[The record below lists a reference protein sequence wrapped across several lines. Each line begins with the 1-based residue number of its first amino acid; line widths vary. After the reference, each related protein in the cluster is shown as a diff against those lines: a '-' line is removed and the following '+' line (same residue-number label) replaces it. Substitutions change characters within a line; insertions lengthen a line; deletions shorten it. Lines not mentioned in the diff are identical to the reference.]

1 MRKEK
6 ATKRYKFEVP
16 KATDATRKIEA
27 YAAIFDTSADL
38 GWFTEEI
45 ARGAFDKA
53 DMSAVVAIFNHDPN
67 FPLAR
72 TTSGT
77 LELRTDETGLHY
89 SYDVPDTSIG
99 RDLLVMVERGDI
111 SQSSFAFTIE
121 KETWVE
127 EKGKNPR
134 RVIEKIERLYDVS
147 PVTYPAYKET
157 SAIARKKQEYDTPP
171 PATGAD
177 KEYPQLIAAT
187 LILEP
192 KKENELAMGTVALI
206 SPMKNHLEIIKAL

>member
-1 MRKEK
+1 MNLACRSLLIHKKTNQAMSKERE
-6 ATKRYKFEVP
+6 TRTIKFEVR
-16 KATDATRKIEA
+16 KAKDAPRKIEG
-27 YAAIFDTSADL
+27 YAAIFDTPADL

-45 ARGAFDKA
+45 ARGAFDEA
-53 DMSAVVAIFNHDPN
+53 DTSDVVALFNHDPN

-72 TTSGT
+72 TSSGT
-77 LELRTDETGLHY
+77 LELKTDETGLYY
-89 SYDVPDTSIG
+89 SFEVPDTSIG
-99 RDLLVMVERGDI
+99 RDLLVMIERGDI
-111 SQSSFAFTIE
+111 SQSSFAFTID
-121 KETWVE
+121 KETWIE
-127 EKGKNPR
+127 EKGMHPR
-134 RVIEKIERLYDVS
+134 RVIERMGTIYDVS

-192 KKENELAMGTVALI
+192 KKE
-206 SPMKNHLEIIKAL
+206 KA